1 MPREIRSIS
10 ISGQMTFVIIDP
22 LAINAPSR
30 RPFPV
35 EAHHFK
41 RIVRLNV
48 TIRFISRREVV
59 GKGFLLKTRT
69 IQ

>member
-1 MPREIRSIS
+1 MPRENRSIS

-22 LAINAPSR
+22 PAINTPSR

-41 RIVRLNV
+41 WIVHLNV